1 MHRTAIIDD
10 PYGTNNEYKEST
22 DIPDYQDMTVQAL
35 GKTMAKKIKHG
46 EFYKLMIVRDNPVFR
61 ILFG

>member
-22 DIPDYQDMTVQAL
+22 DVPDYQDMAVQTL

-46 EFYKLMIVRDNPVFR
+46 KF
-61 ILFG
+61 